1 MTREAIIERTIK
13 TMNRLPDE
21 KMMEISDFADFI
33 IKRYEDILLTD
44 EIQKLA
50 TNSQSFDFLN
60 DEEEIYSMEDLK
72 EKFNA

>member
-1 MTREAIIERTIK
+1 MTREAIIERTII

-21 KMMEISDFADFI
+21 KMLEISDFADFI